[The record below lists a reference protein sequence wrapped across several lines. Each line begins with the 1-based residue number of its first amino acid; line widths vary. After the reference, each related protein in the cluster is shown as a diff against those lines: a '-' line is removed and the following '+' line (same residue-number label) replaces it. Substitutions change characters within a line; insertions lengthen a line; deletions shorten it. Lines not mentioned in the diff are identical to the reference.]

1 MSDQTTTEFD
11 YTCTCTDPGVACSSC
26 VANRDRNGWPK
37 DWRERMREWMRES
50 SCPGCGKAGVVV
62 GLDSVLRETR
72 PAVRPHACGVGGPG
86 SAPELPTNIGDTCC
100 GQCAGGS
107 CYVDQVT
114 GA

>member
-1 MSDQTTTEFD
+1 MTERRTEFD

-86 SAPELPTNIGDTCC
+86 SEIECQHEWLDRPESDTRVCELC
-100 GQCAGGS
+100 GEER
-107 CYVDQVT
+107 
-114 GA
+114 

>member
-1 MSDQTTTEFD
+1 MGEHTDETAH
-11 YTCTCTDPGVACSSC
+11 TCTCTDPAVACPSC
-26 VANRDRNGWPK
+26 LAQRDRNGWPK
-37 DWRERMREWMRES
+37 DWQKRMLGS
-50 SCPGCGKAGVVV
+50 FCPGCGKAGVVV